1 MSAVKRLL
9 ASRTAGYISL
19 EDLIL
24 GIAESNNCT
33 AAEAAQ
39 ALATILENNSIP
51 IYKKTAFSVEN
62 TYQLAGKALAEAGL
76 YNNFKSPIIHKL
88 TEVFPDDIPF

>member
-9 ASRTAGYISL
+9 ASRTAGYLSL

-24 GIAESNNCT
+24 GIAESNDCT

-62 TYQLAGKALAEAGL
+62 TYQLAGNALAEAGH
-76 YNNFKSPIIHKL
+76 YNNFKSPITQKL
-88 TEVFPDDIPF
+88 TSMFADDIPF